1 MIDRKDVVDILN
13 GDGIIDTN
21 RETFSKYENVSSINL
36 EDLRN
41 DLGMGSW
48 AARIAYNDVFGG
60 VVLQQQPGEGNRKH
74 MHPDAD
80 ENWVILDGEWEW
92 WIDGIG
98 TSRVKTND
106 IIVVPKQTWHQITCI
121 GDSPGVRYAVTKP
134 DVLHRYKDA

>member
-36 EDLRN
+36 EDLRK

-121 GDSPGVRYAVTKP
+121 GDFPGVRYAVTKP

>member
-1 MIDRKDVVDILN
+1 MSDRKDVVDILN

>member
-1 MIDRKDVVDILN
+1 
-13 GDGIIDTN
+13 
-21 RETFSKYENVSSINL
+21 
-36 EDLRN
+36 
-41 DLGMGSW
+41 
-48 AARIAYNDVFGG
+48 
-60 VVLQQQPGEGNRKH
+60 

-106 IIVVPKQTWHQITCI
+106 IIVVPKQTWHQITCV
-121 GDSPGVRYAVTKP
+121 GDSRVRYAVTRP

>member
-36 EDLRN
+36 EDLRK